1 MQWEIAT
8 YKGGEVFIEG
18 KNPITKVAY
27 KAVEYLEWAKEIVGP
42 IAMSYVQNKG
52 WVSEELGPKS
62 GHWKRLA
69 R

>member
-18 KNPITKVAY
+18 KNPTTKVAY
-27 KAVEYLEWAKEIVGP
+27 EAVEYLEWVKEIVGP

-52 WVSEELGPKS
+52 RVSEELSPKS